1 MWGGA
6 TDYIT
11 DVYSGDLTPEQAQER
26 WVANMTEAFKAAGYL
41 E

>member
-11 DVYSGDLTPEQAQER
+11 DVYSGDLSPEQAQER
-26 WVANMTEAFKAAGYL
+26 WVTNMTEAFKAAGYL